1 MKKTATMKIGNQ
13 EYAKVKD
20 RLKEFRENNPNGLIE
35 TFPTI
40 EDTYLMFKV
49 RILKD
54 KSNPDS
60 AEATA
65 HSYIETGE
73 KNKDKFFEKQES
85 IAVGRALALLG
96 YGADGEIASS
106 EEMEEFLA
114 EKQAK
119 LADAIMEATEAI
131 GNCETE
137 AELKKLWASLGA
149 EMQKHVLEAKEAKKV
164 QLHETN

>member
-1 MKKTATMKIGNQ
+1 MKKTATIKLGTAD
-13 EYAKVKD
+13 YAKVKD
-20 RLKEFRENNPNGLIE
+20 RLKEFREQNPNGLIE

-40 EDTYLMFKV
+40 EENYLMFKV

-114 EKQAK
+114 DKQAK
-119 LADAIMEATEAI
+119 LAEAIMEATEAI
-131 GNCETE
+131 GNCATLKDLQTYWTGLSGDMKVHVQE
-137 AELKKLWASLGA
+137 AKDAKKK
-149 EMQKHVLEAKEAKKV
+149 ELEA
-164 QLHETN
+164 